1 MKQLKNAIRGKHKL
15 IFIDFEG
22 TQFTHEIIAAGICK
36 LVIDDDLNIIEEDN
50 FGKLIYTKARSSIGK
65 VVTKLTS
72 ITEEFLK
79 ENGISFYDTINEIE
93 EYVGNDLDDTL
104 FVCFGNNDP
113 KMLIESCRFSHPDN
127 ADTAKK
133 WAHNFFDFMTFA
145 SQFIRDEKGNTYSLV
160 NFLKLFNLEP
170 HGESHN
176 PLNDALDLKNFFKA
190 FIVNKEVR
198 FNEYQKVLANFKA
211 VPSPIQKVIN
221 DLEQG
226 KEVTPEDFKQ
236 YIRDF
241 LA

>member
-50 FGKLIYTKARSSIGK
+50 IGKLIYTKARSSIGK

-198 FNEYQKVLANFKA
+198 FNEYQKVLAKFKA

-221 DLEQG
+221 NLEQC

>member
-22 TQFTHEIIAAGICK
+22 TQFTHEIIAVGLCK
-36 LVIDDDLNIIEEDN
+36 CIIDDDLNIIEEDTV
-50 FGKLIYTKARSSIGK
+50 GKLIYTKARSSIGK

-72 ITEEFLK
+72 ITEDFLK
-79 ENGISFYDTINEIE
+79 ENGISFFDTINEMQ
-93 EYVGNDLDDTL
+93 EYIGDDLEDTL

-113 KMLIESCRFSHPDN
+113 KMLIESCRFSHPENSDI
-127 ADTAKK
+127 AKR

-145 SQFIRDEKGNTYSLV
+145 SQFIRDEKGNTYSLI
-160 NFLKLFNLEP
+160 NFLKLFNIEP
-170 HGESHN
+170 QGSSHN

-190 FIVNKEVR
+190 FITNEEVR
-198 FNEYQKVLANFKA
+198 FNEYQKVLARFRA
-211 VPSPIQKVIN
+211 LPSPIQKVIN
-221 DLEQG
+221 DLDQG
-226 KEVTPEDFKQ
+226 KCVTLDDFKQ